1 MSIFKTV
8 SGIAK
13 KATGSVSDFRK
24 VLDLKPSLSSL
35 AFPPQ
40 VSMGL
45 KAANLIGGAFGVD
58 IPTEDDIKAYAQ
70 GKLDK
75 ALGSVFRD
83 ADKVLG
89 DVAGKLE
96 SVNGKL
102 VKLESTK
109 FEGKTPEEILS
120 SIDWLL

>member
-1 MSIFKTV
+1 MSLFKTI
-8 SGIAK
+8 SGAAK

-24 VLDLKPSLSSL
+24 VLDLKPSLSGL
-35 AFPPQ
+35 VLPPQ

-45 KAANLIGGAFGVD
+45 KAANLVGGAFGVD
-58 IPTEDDIKAYAQ
+58 TPTEDEILAYAQ

-75 ALGSVFRD
+75 ALGGVFRD
-83 ADKVLG
+83 AHKGLG
-89 DVAGKLE
+89 DVEGKLT

-102 VKLESTK
+102 VKLGSTK
-109 FEGKTPEEILS
+109 FEGKTDLEILQ

>member
-1 MSIFKTV
+1 MSLFRTV
-8 SGIAK
+8 SGVAK

-24 VLDLKPSLSSL
+24 AYELKPSLSSL

-75 ALGSVFRD
+75 ALGGIYRD
-83 ADKVLG
+83 ANKVLG
-89 DVAGKLE
+89 GIGGKRE

-102 VKLESTK
+102 VKLGSTK